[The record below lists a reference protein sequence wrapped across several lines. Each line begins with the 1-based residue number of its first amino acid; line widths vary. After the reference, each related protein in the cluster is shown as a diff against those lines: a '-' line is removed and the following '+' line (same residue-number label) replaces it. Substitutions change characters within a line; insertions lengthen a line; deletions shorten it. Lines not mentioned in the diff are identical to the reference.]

1 MEKKTIIVNV
11 ETADGVK
18 ALDRL
23 EASFED
29 VYGEIQPLTGK
40 LGELEDQL
48 YQMAAAGEQGT
59 KEFTQL
65 ATQIGKMKKVIID
78 VDMQVDS
85 LSTNTGQKLGG
96 AIQGLAGGFELAQGA
111 MGAFG
116 VESAKVEEA
125 LLRVNSAMAIA
136 QGVQSVRESIPA
148 FKALNSVIM
157 ANPIVALTAAFVA
170 LGVAAVY
177 WASQASTKVIDAFK
191 KSSQASQD
199 YRNDLKETSE
209 VQNKLGERA
218 LKALDQEAA
227 RRIAM
232 GENST
237 KVQKEINAAKIK
249 ELEIAVEQDKAA
261 VRALNAQKEKLKATQ
276 AETKEKLMQQ
286 MLDAKKA
293 MADLSQALYINK
305 NMTAFS
311 EAAKQIKEIDEATA
325 KGIQDTNAQLT
336 TRNAELEA
344 SKDAI
349 IALKTEQISLNNET
363 RKGFEEAQKAR
374 NEELARIAEINA
386 GKEALEGT
394 YLATRR
400 ATTIENNTI
409 DLEILKKQTDEEAAV
424 KKAARDKEA
433 EAEKAQRTRNI
444 EFAIDST
451 IQGLSAVQSLADA
464 FAGKSEASQR
474 KAFKIR
480 KAAAIAQTTIET
492 FKAAQGA
499 FASQIIPG
507 DPTSPIRGAIAAGL
521 AVASGLARVKT
532 ISSQKFEGGG
542 SSSASGGGGSIPQP
556 SASSPANF
564 NIVGNSNTNQL
575 VEGLTNNPVQAY
587 VVSGAVTTAQSL
599 DRNQI
604 KTATL

>member
-1 MEKKTIIVNV
+1 MEKKTIVIDVK
-11 ETADGVK
+11 TAEGR
-18 ALDRL
+18 AEL
-23 EASFED
+23 EKLEQAVGGLYNE
-29 VYGEIQPLTGK
+29 VQPLTAQI
-40 LGELEDQL
+40 GELEDQL
-48 YQMAAAGEQGT
+48 YEMANAGDTSSEAFKKMSAQV
-59 KEFTQL
+59 
-65 ATQIGKMKKVIID
+65 GKMKKVILD

-191 KSSQASQD
+191 KSSEASQE
-199 YRNDLKETSE
+199 YRDDLKETSE

-374 NEELARIAEINA
+374 NEELARIAEVNA
-386 GKEALEGT
+386 GKEALEGMH
-394 YLATRR
+394 LATKR
-400 ATTIENNTI
+400 ATTIENNAI

-424 KKAARDKEA
+424 KKAAREKEA

-480 KAAAIAQTTIET
+480 KAAAVAQTTIET

-521 AVASGLARVKT
+521 AIASGLARVKT

-542 SSSASGGGGSIPQP
+542 SSSASSGGGSIPQP

-564 NIVGNSNTNQL
+564 NIVGNSGTNQL